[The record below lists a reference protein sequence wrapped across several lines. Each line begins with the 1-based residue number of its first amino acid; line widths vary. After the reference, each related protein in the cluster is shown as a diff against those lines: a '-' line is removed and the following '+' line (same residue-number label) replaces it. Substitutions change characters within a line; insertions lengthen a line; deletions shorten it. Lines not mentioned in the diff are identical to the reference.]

1 LLGAGLAL
9 IAVAIAVDRFGSR
22 AAMLAGTFLATGGLL
37 AAALVGSKVAL
48 FTTRLVSGLGSAV
61 VPVAGPGALFRAYPA
76 SHRGLNRGR
85 AGCDRGAGGGDLAA
99 DGS

>member
-1 LLGAGLAL
+1 
-9 IAVAIAVDRFGSR
+9 
-22 AAMLAGTFLATGGLL
+22 MLACTFLATGGLL

-61 VPVAGPGALFRAYPA
+61 VPVAGPRGTLSRVSGGAPRAEPRPCWLR
-76 SHRGLNRGR
+76 S
-85 AGCDRGAGGGDLAA
+85 GAGVGDLAA

>member
-1 LLGAGLAL
+1 L
-9 IAVAIAVDRFGSR
+9 IAAAVAVDRFGSR

-48 FTTRLVSGLGSAV
+48 FTTRLVGLGSAV

-76 SHRGLNRGR
+76 AQRGLNHGH
-85 AGCDRGAGGGDLAA
+85 AGCGRGARGGDLAA